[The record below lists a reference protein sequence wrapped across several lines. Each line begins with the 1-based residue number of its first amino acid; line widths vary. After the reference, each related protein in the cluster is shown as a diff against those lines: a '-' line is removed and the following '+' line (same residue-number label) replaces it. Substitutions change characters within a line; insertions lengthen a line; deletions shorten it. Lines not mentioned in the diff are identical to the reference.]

1 MARNHYTNTA
11 PETSIVRDI
20 NASAAAMEVDNAT
33 GYPEAPFYVI
43 LEADTTSEEIVL
55 VTSKAGNVFSIDR
68 GIGDDGSAGG
78 AAAFSHSSGATVKHG
93 ATASDFNNMAL
104 VFEAMDDGAG
114 GVNPPLVKPIGG
126 SKELATVDSAALE

>member
-11 PETSIVRDI
+11 PETTLVRDI
-20 NASAAAMEVDNAT
+20 NTSAATMEVDNAT

-55 VTSKAGNVFSIDR
+55 VTGKVGSTFNIDR
-68 GIGDDGSAGG
+68 GIGDDGVAGSG
-78 AAAFSHSSGATVKHG
+78 AAFAHSSGATVKHG
-93 ATASDFNNMAL
+93 ATASDFNNLAK
-104 VFEAMDDGAG
+104 VFEAMDDGSG

-126 SKELATVDSAALE
+126 SLQWGDLL